1 MMKKIDQIT
10 VVHEGRGGYV
20 EVEGYRYPIALEE
33 GGRFTIFFSG
43 RGRKAEHL
51 PLLEQFCQAQNPPWA
66 VEKKEGGNAHLPTF
80 Y

>member
-1 MMKKIDQIT
+1 MKENAKVTEIK

-20 EVEGYRYPIALEE
+20 EVEGCRYPIALED

-43 RGRKAEHL
+43 RGHQASHL

-66 VEKKEGGNAHLPTF
+66 VEQRKRSQSDVS
-80 Y
+80 